1 MLGLAVISSV
11 MLSFGYSGWRLL
23 FGGVVVWG
31 IGDGWYNDGDHRPR
45 RLNDVRSSHNNDIE
59 LPTDIVDNTTYVR
72 CLELIIVG
80 VSILFL
86 YCC

>member
-31 IGDGWYNDGDHRPR
+31 IGDGWYNDGEVVMMMA
-45 RLNDVRSSHNNDIE
+45 NG
-59 LPTDIVDNTTYVR
+59 LPNGMASYDGYS
-72 CLELIIVG
+72 IIVPDD
-80 VSILFL
+80 
-86 YCC
+86 

>member
-31 IGDGWYNDGDHRPR
+31 IGDGWYNDGEVVMMMETNYRVEWHHTTAI
-45 RLNDVRSSHNNDIE
+45 RSSSPRIK
-59 LPTDIVDNTTYVR
+59 
-72 CLELIIVG
+72 
-80 VSILFL
+80 
-86 YCC
+86 

>member
-31 IGDGWYNDGDHRPR
+31 IGDGWYNDGEVVMMMANGYRMEWHHTTAI
-45 RLNDVRSSHNNDIE
+45 RSSS
-59 LPTDIVDNTTYVR
+59 PTIN
-72 CLELIIVG
+72 
-80 VSILFL
+80 
-86 YCC
+86 

>member
-31 IGDGWYNDGDHRPR
+31 IGDGWYNDGEVVMMMSNGYRM
-45 RLNDVRSSHNNDIE
+45 E
-59 LPTDIVDNTTYVR
+59 
-72 CLELIIVG
+72 
-80 VSILFL
+80 
-86 YCC
+86 

>member
-31 IGDGWYNDGDHRPR
+31 IGDGWYNDGEVVMMMV
-45 RLNDVRSSHNNDIE
+45 VRMEWHH
-59 LPTDIVDNTTYVR
+59 TTA
-72 CLELIIVG
+72 I
-80 VSILFL
+80 
-86 YCC
+86 